1 MGMNIK
7 LKIGDEISIGW
18 DKNDMVEVQGE
29 K

>member
-1 MGMNIK
+1 MGMNID